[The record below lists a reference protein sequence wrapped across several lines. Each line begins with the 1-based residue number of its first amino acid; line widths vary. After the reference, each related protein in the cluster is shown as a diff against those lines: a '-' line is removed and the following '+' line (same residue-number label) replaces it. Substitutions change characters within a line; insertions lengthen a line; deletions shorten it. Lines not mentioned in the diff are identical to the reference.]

1 MLEINEIRELIQLM
15 TENDIAEVSIKKGDA
30 EIALKR
36 MGAQT
41 VVHGVPAPP
50 ALVSPTTSAG
60 SAAPQT
66 PTEAEGLLQIA
77 SPMVGTFYASPD
89 PNSPPY
95 VTIGSEVS
103 EETVVCIV
111 EAMKVFNE
119 IKADMRGTIAK
130 IVAANEEGVD
140 FGQPLFLVRPH

>member
-1 MLEINEIRELIQLM
+1 M

-36 MGAQT
+36 MGGQT
-41 VVHGVPAPP
+41 VVHGTHAPV
-50 ALVSPTTSAG
+50 ALAAPIATEAP
-60 SAAPQT
+60 AAPQT
-66 PTEAEGLLQIA
+66 PTEDEELLQIA
-77 SPMVGTFYASPD
+77 SPMVGTFYASSD

-103 EETVVCIV
+103 EDTVVCIV

-119 IKADMRGTIAK
+119 IKADVRGTIAK
-130 IVAANEEGVD
+130 VVAANEQGVD

>member
-1 MLEINEIRELIQLM
+1 M

-36 MGAQT
+36 MGTQP
-41 VVHGVPAPP
+41 VVHGTPA
-50 ALVSPTTSAG
+50 ALVSPAATAG
-60 SAAPQT
+60 PAAPQT
-66 PTEAEGLLQIA
+66 PVEDEGLLQIA

-103 EETVVCIV
+103 EDTVVCIV

-119 IKADMRGTIAK
+119 IKADVRGTIAK
-130 IVAANEEGVD
+130 VVAADEEGVD
-140 FGQPLFLVRPH
+140 FGQPLFLVRPY